1 MQLLRAFGISVGSGA
16 PRLREENAM
25 GTDSKRR
32 TFFSLVL
39 GAASLLAVLEVTAER
54 GGEPSPKQDTSWVS
68 SLSEMDQAI
77 ARGDLM
83 AAAAARREAYRA
95 AIAGRTWEGF
105 LAAGDAVLRLGDA
118 AQSRGAA
125 EPDARRL
132 YLAAL
137 FRARSQYSLD
147 GVLRATE
154 AFARLGDREV
164 VAQGLSIAVDLA
176 GPDPAAQARVRE
188 VADRSSRE
196 AMAAGERGE
205 EGL

>member
-1 MQLLRAFGISVGSGA
+1 MS
-16 PRLREENAM
+16 
-25 GTDSKRR
+25 TDSKRR

-39 GAASLLAVLEVTAER
+39 GAALLLAVLEVTAER
-54 GGEPSPKQDTSWVS
+54 GGEPSPKQDTSWLS
-68 SLSEMDQAI
+68 SLGDMDQAI

-137 FRARSQYSLD
+137 FRARSQNSLD
-147 GVLRATE
+147 GVLQATE

-164 VAQGLSIAVDLA
+164 VAQGLSMAVDLA
-176 GPDPAAQARVRE
+176 GPDPAAQAQVRG

-205 EGL
+205 DGL

>member
-1 MQLLRAFGISVGSGA
+1 
-16 PRLREENAM
+16 M

-32 TFFSLVL
+32 IFFSLVL

-54 GGEPSPKQDTSWVS
+54 GGEPSPKQDTSWLS
-68 SLSEMDQAI
+68 SLGDMDQAI

-137 FRARSQYSLD
+137 FRARSQNSLD
-147 GVLRATE
+147 GVLQATE

-164 VAQGLSIAVDLA
+164 VAQGLSMAVDLA
-176 GPDPAAQARVRE
+176 GPDPAAQAQVRG

-205 EGL
+205 DGL